1 MKFVVTGTDTN
12 VGKTVFSAA
21 LAGALRAHYWKPI
34 QAGLEPLT
42 DSQFVGILSGLA
54 PDKLLPEAYVLKTP
68 ASIHHA
74 AKIDSVEID
83 VEKLGLPDVEDLI
96 VEGVGGALVPL
107 TREHVLADLFIRWN
121 APIIVVA
128 RTTLGTINHT
138 LLTIE
143 SLRARALR
151 IRGVAFVG
159 DANEDSERTI
169 CNIGRVRRLGRV
181 PMVAPLNAARL
192 AQAFAANF
200 DLADFR

>member
-1 MKFVVTGTDTN
+1 MRFVVTGTDTS

-21 LAGALRAHYWKPI
+21 LAGASGAHYWKPI

-42 DSQFVGILSGLA
+42 DSQSVGTLFGL
-54 PDKLLPEAYVLKTP
+54 PPEKIIPEAYVLNTP
-68 ASIHHA
+68 ASIHRA
-74 AKIDSVEID
+74 AELDNVDIDLE
-83 VEKLGLPDVEDLI
+83 ELEPPDVDQLI
-96 VEGVGGALVPL
+96 IEGAGGALVPI
-107 TREHVLADLFIRWN
+107 TRELVLADQFIRWN
-121 APIIVVA
+121 APIIIVA

-159 DANEDSERTI
+159 DPNEDSERTI
-169 CNIGRVRRLGRV
+169 GEMGRTKRLGRL
-181 PMVAPLNAARL
+181 PMLNPLDAAGL
-192 AQAFAANF
+192 TQAFDANF